1 VIERLWS
8 SWRAAYVTSDAPSR
22 GGRRHGEGSV
32 FSEILASG
40 LPDAETHIVHRGS
53 TCFAIANLFPYS
65 SGHLLIVPYREVPDL
80 DDLDPEETTDLWATV
95 TTATRVLRE
104 VYRPEGMNV
113 GLNLGRPAGGSV
125 PDHLHVHVVPRWT
138 GDANFMAV
146 IGGTQTLPEALDL
159 TTSKVTAA
167 WARTSGQ

>member
-1 VIERLWS
+1 MF
-8 SWRAAYVTSDAPSR
+8 T
-22 GGRRHGEGSV
+22 
-32 FSEILASG
+32 EILRSG
-40 LPDAETHIVHRGS
+40 LPDEETHSVHRGT

-65 SGHLLIVPYREVPDL
+65 SGHLLIVPYREVRDL
-80 DDLDPEETTDLWATV
+80 DDLRSEETTDLWRTV

-104 VYRPEGMNV
+104 VYRPDGMNV

-138 GDANFMAV
+138 GDSNFMAV

-159 TTSKVTAA
+159 TTAKVGAA
-167 WARTSGQ
+167 WARVAGQ